1 MLTATIA
8 MQLFSACLECS
19 VVLCSVVLYAVG
31 EAWAHPAAALL
42 QAWQASFTLAAV
54 RRTHCSLLSCVV
66 TALLPQRAMPTTQFC
81 TTTAWRAPLRRTAL
95 CRTAAAPAET
105 ELAVH
110 APKFKK
116 RQDKNEI

>member
-1 MLTATIA
+1 MLCYA
-8 MQLFSACLECS
+8 
-19 VVLCSVVLYAVG
+19 VLCYAVG

-95 CRTAAAPAET
+95 CRTAAPADR
-105 ELAVH
+105 ASRASVH
-110 APKFKK
+110 APRPAKFKK